1 MCLIVFAW
9 KSHADLPLVVAANRD
24 ELHARAT
31 EPAAF
36 WEDLPQVCAGR
47 DLVAGG
53 TWLGITRGGRF
64 AAVTNYREGVASPD
78 AAHSRGRLTREFLAG
93 DESPQCFLQRLQPSA
108 GDYAGF
114 NLLLGEIGG
123 ELCYFSNRATS
134 YAKLSPGIYGLS
146 NGLLDTPWPKVTGA
160 KAALGDILRAGH
172 RPGPEQLLEILADRS
187 LPPDDALPA
196 TGVGMDLERLLS
208 PRFIT
213 APGYGTRSST
223 GITVDASGSVALC
236 ERSFD
241 AGGAISSEVCHRF
254 SARR

>member
-9 KSHADLPLVVAANRD
+9 QSRSDLPLVVAANRD

-36 WEDLPQVCAGR
+36 WDDLPQVCAGR

-64 AAVTNYREGVASPD
+64 AAVTNYREGVPSPD

-93 DESPQCFLQRLQPSA
+93 DESPKSFLRRLQPCA

-123 ELCYFSNRATS
+123 DLFYFSNRATS
-134 YAKLSPGIYGLS
+134 CRKLSPGIYGLS

-160 KAALGDILRAGH
+160 KAALGEILCGGH
-172 RPGPEQLLEILADRS
+172 RPSLEQLLDILADRS

-196 TGVGMDLERLLS
+196 TGVGVDLERLLS

-213 APGYGTRSST
+213 APTYGTRSST

-236 ERSFD
+236 ERAFD
-241 AGGAISSEVCHRF
+241 SRGARNWEVRHRF
-254 SARR
+254 SLRR